1 MSKKKSAPGGRKP
14 APGAKLK
21 PSSKTADKTLIA
33 QILSKDNGMSKNNRK
48 AKIVATLGPASETP
62 EQIEE
67 LLKAGVNVI
76 RLNLSHGNM
85 DAHDQA
91 ITTVR
96 EVSERLDLSVAILI
110 DLQGPRIRIG
120 SLKKSVPV
128 KTGEELTI
136 TGGGNGAKRTK
147 GAKVTGAVVTTTY
160 DALADDVKKGSKILI
175 DDGLIELKVTKIT
188 ESGVRCEVINGGEI
202 KTHKGMNLPG
212 VKISAPALTDRDRE
226 GIGLAALREVDY
238 LALSFVRRPED
249 VLELKRLLTER
260 GSDIAVI
267 AKIEKAE
274 AVEKLAEILNVSE
287 GVMIARG
294 DLGVELS
301 AEKVPIL
308 QKKIIHMANEAEK
321 IVITATQ
328 MLESMIVN
336 PRPTRAE
343 ASDVANAV
351 FDGTDALMLSGETAV
366 GKHTV
371 KVVEMMSR
379 IIVEAEAAD
388 SANHH
393 QHRRNESMP
402 ASFAHMICLAA
413 HSASAEERSSAIVV
427 YTQTGDTAMI
437 LSKLRPAAPVVA
449 FTPLIKTCRRL
460 ALVWGVQAFQIEYGG
475 HTDEMICRG
484 ESELITRG
492 LANWGDT
499 VVIVSGTKVGMRGA
513 TNMMKIDWLG
523 SEECRIKLEEGKD
536 KK

>member
-1 MSKKKSAPGGRKP
+1 M
-14 APGAKLK
+14 
-21 PSSKTADKTLIA
+21 
-33 QILSKDNGMSKNNRK
+33 MKNNRK
-48 AKIVATLGPASETP
+48 AKIVATLGPASEAP
-62 EQIEE
+62 EKIEE
-67 LLKAGVNVI
+67 LMKAGVNVI
-76 RLNLSHGNM
+76 RLNLSHGDM

-91 ITTVR
+91 ITSVR
-96 EVSERLDLSVAILI
+96 EISERLDLSVAILI

-120 SLKKSVPV
+120 SLKKSVAV
-128 KTGEELTI
+128 KTGEKLTI
-136 TGGGNGAKRTK
+136 TVGGGTSKRPK
-147 GAKVTGAVVTTTY
+147 GAKPKETVITTTY
-160 DALADDVKKGSKILI
+160 EALADDVKKGSRILI
-175 DDGLIELKVTKIT
+175 DDGLIELKVTGVT
-188 ESGVRCEVINGGEI
+188 GSAVRCEVITGGEV

-212 VKISAPALTDRDRE
+212 VKISAPALTDRDIE
-226 GIGLAALREVDY
+226 GIGLAVLREVDY

-249 VLELKRLLTER
+249 VLELKRLLKER

-274 AVEKLAEILNVSE
+274 AVNSLTEILDVSE

-301 AEKVPIL
+301 AEKVPVL

-328 MLESMIVN
+328 MLESMINN

-366 GKHTV
+366 GKYTV
-371 KVVEMMSR
+371 KAVEMMSR
-379 IIVEAEAAD
+379 IIVEAEEAD
-388 SANHH
+388 SARLHR
-393 QHRRNESMP
+393 HRRSDAMP

-413 HSASAEERSSAIVV
+413 YSASAEERSSAIVV

-437 LSKLRPAAPVVA
+437 LSKLRPGAPIVA
-449 FTPLIKTCRRL
+449 FTPLVKTCRRL
-460 ALVWGVQAFQIEYGG
+460 ALVWGVQPFRIEYGG

-484 ESELITRG
+484 ESELIERG

-499 VVIVSGTKVGMRGA
+499 IVIVSGTKVGMRGA

-523 SEECRIKLEEGKD
+523 SEECRLKLEEKKD
-536 KK
+536 EG